1 MIHSWGEDGQCPLVS
16 PISHRSPSQQA
27 WLLSEKLRIGP
38 KASSSSQIQRAFTAK
53 MGLLPHWLSG
63 MDSAAVTGRMTGTI
77 SEAEEEGDVVKIK
90 GLGWRLRD
98 RIPPQ
103 RGMLVP
109 TELEV
114 RSKVLVLTLA
124 KLVVPLTPQFL
135 L

>member
-1 MIHSWGEDGQCPLVS
+1 
-16 PISHRSPSQQA
+16 
-27 WLLSEKLRIGP
+27 
-38 KASSSSQIQRAFTAK
+38 
-53 MGLLPHWLSG
+53 
-63 MDSAAVTGRMTGTI
+63 MDPAAVSGRMAGTI

-98 RIPPQ
+98 GTPPQ
-103 RGMLVP
+103 RGMLAP